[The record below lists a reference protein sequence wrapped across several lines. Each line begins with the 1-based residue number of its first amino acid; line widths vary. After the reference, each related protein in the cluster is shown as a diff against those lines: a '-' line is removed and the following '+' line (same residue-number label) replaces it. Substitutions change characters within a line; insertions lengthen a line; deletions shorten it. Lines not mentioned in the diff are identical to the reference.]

1 MSSDPQEAQSR
12 VCACLLVKDSI
23 DLMPRMCFSKR
34 RMEMMKQIQI
44 SKGRRKT
51 LKGSMGGGWLA
62 SLQQSGTDV
71 QEGSFLKRGV
81 LSLITPK

>member
-1 MSSDPQEAQSR
+1 
-12 VCACLLVKDSI
+12 
-23 DLMPRMCFSKR
+23 
-34 RMEMMKQIQI
+34 MMKQIQI
-44 SKGRRKT
+44 LKCRRKT
-51 LKGSMGGGWLA
+51 LKGSMGGWLA